1 MNIMR
6 SSELMGTLL
15 GTALFCKSTL
25 LQLILSI
32 VNSVGHLPIHGTE
45 RCRALDALADRL
57 DRTTFRVAEG
67 KDLRDT
73 GQVVGEVEVVS
84 GEDELAEED
93 RSDVTTMM
101 R

>member
-15 GTALFCKSTL
+15 GTALFCESPIL
-25 LQLILSI
+25 PLILSI
-32 VNSVGHLPIHGTE
+32 VNSVGHLPMVQKDVGLWMPLQIDWTE
-45 RCRALDALADRL
+45 QHLGWR
-57 DRTTFRVAEG
+57 
-67 KDLRDT
+67 KDLRNT
-73 GQVVGEVEVVS
+73 GQAVGEVEVVF
-84 GEDELAEED
+84 GEVELAEEE